1 MNIINR
7 ITTILQEMVEDPDC
21 ALASYQYND
30 KPTANIQLDRNMAD
44 PTALLIQLTDWN
56 LDWSKGRVREV
67 ANINLSFLKKEPKL
81 DAQGTEQEGI
91 IDEMKE
97 LAIDFIKKV
106 NQQRFSIRIKDD
118 EIKVRS
124 VFMRSDSNR
133 SGVNLQMEIEEVQG
147 ECLL

>member
-1 MNIINR
+1 MKIINR
-7 ITTILQEMVEDPDC
+7 ITTILQQMVEDHNC

-56 LDWSKGRVREV
+56 LDWSKGMVREV

-81 DAQGTEQEGI
+81 DAQGAEQETV
-91 IDEMKE
+91 IDEMKA
-97 LAIDFIKKV
+97 LAIDFIRRL
-106 NQQRFSIRIKDD
+106 NEHRFSVRINDD
-118 EIKVRS
+118 TIKVRS

-133 SGVNLQMEIEEVQG
+133 SGVNLQMEIEEVRG